1 MSWVFV
7 VVFFPAW
14 YLVFSFLAE
23 IFSSRVW
30 LVLSP
35 LTLCLF
41 TPVPHAVL
49 TPAIKL
55 LCCSTTVCSF
65 ATVMHC
71 KVNIWYATPE
81 GSWPVDGAALR
92 SRQPLELSACTCGVQ
107 QCRHDFTG
115 PVSQSAYSWQSWLFM
130 IFNVVEI
137 SQFSAWSLGDFFKIK
152 NTALSTVTHNVF
164 MDFCSLV
171 VYRSYIP
178 DFDIIKGLFI

>member
-1 MSWVFV
+1 MSWVFVV

-23 IFSSRVW
+23 ISRGCDW
-30 LVLSP
+30 CSAP
-35 LTLCLF
+35 LTLYLF

-92 SRQPLELSACTCGVQ
+92 SRQPLELSACTCGAQ
-107 QCRHDFTG
+107 QCRHVFTG
-115 PVSQSAYSWQSWLFM
+115 PVSQSAYSGQSWLFM

-137 SQFSAWSLGDFFKIK
+137 SQFSAWSLGDFFFKLKIQHW
-152 NTALSTVTHNVF
+152 ALLPT
-164 MDFCSLV
+164 MSLWTFV
-171 VYRSYIP
+171 P
-178 DFDIIKGLFI
+178 